1 MNRKIISRI
10 LVFLMGLLLL
20 TGCIEKKETV
30 QETADA
36 GTTQEVAVAEAAP
49 GVILPQDAKI
59 GIAYVGESGGF
70 TVDFLAKTEGYL
82 IAAGVA
88 QENIERREV
97 SSEELAGAAEEMID
111 AGCSVLMIGNADEA
125 AAAGITKAASK
136 ADIPVVYFGTDPGEK
151 ERKSWEDKKMR
162 IAYVGGNNAK
172 AAQQR
177 ADLIESMWPE
187 KIDLNENDEIGL
199 IVLRSDED
207 SDGSRINRET
217 IEALKERD
225 LTFYILDEEDEEEE
239 EEETEEET
247 SEETSEET
255 DGNAA
260 EAGEEAEAAEEGEE
274 ERDEQGETYSLV
286 VEKMREYGKEL
297 ELILCANERQA
308 LGALN
313 AVTDERRLVGHD
325 VMILGLD
332 TGNEILAE
340 IAKGNIAETFFD
352 DSMAQAR
359 SAADDVLA
367 FLRGNSDVPYVTL
380 VDYVNVTVD
389 NAQEIIDVLSK
400 SQGAEEEESGEE
412 ESEDDESE
420 DDESGEQQ

>member
-1 MNRKIISRI
+1 M
-10 LVFLMGLLLL
+10 
-20 TGCIEKKETV
+20 
-30 QETADA
+30 
-36 GTTQEVAVAEAAP
+36 
-49 GVILPQDAKI
+49 
-59 GIAYVGESGGF
+59 
-70 TVDFLAKTEGYL
+70 
-82 IAAGVA
+82 
-88 QENIERREV
+88 
-97 SSEELAGAAEEMID
+97 
-111 AGCSVLMIGNADEA
+111 
-125 AAAGITKAASK
+125 
-136 ADIPVVYFGTDPGEK
+136 
-151 ERKSWEDKKMR
+151 
-162 IAYVGGNNAK
+162 
-172 AAQQR
+172 
-177 ADLIESMWPE
+177 
-187 KIDLNENDEIGL
+187 
-199 IVLRSDED
+199 
-207 SDGSRINRET
+207 
-217 IEALKERD
+217 
-225 LTFYILDEEDEEEE
+225 
-239 EEETEEET
+239 
-247 SEETSEET
+247 
-255 DGNAA
+255 
-260 EAGEEAEAAEEGEE
+260 
-274 ERDEQGETYSLV
+274 

-325 VMILGLD
+325 VMILALD